1 MLIIWELACYGTE
14 CFLVD
19 YRETFD
25 EEKEPEG
32 MVVTGDM
39 SSLVSTDLTLQ
50 APSKVENGHTEEEED
65 DVVLV
70 EPEPKATT
78 AAGSKRKLEEEEI
91 YSVEKRPRV
100 GEIPVLVWRY
110 IITNTA

>member
-1 MLIIWELACYGTE
+1 M
-14 CFLVD
+14 VD

-70 EPEPKATT
+70 EPKATT

-100 GEIPVLVWRY
+100 GEIPVLV
-110 IITNTA
+110 

>member
-100 GEIPVLVWRY
+100 GEIPVLV
-110 IITNTA
+110 